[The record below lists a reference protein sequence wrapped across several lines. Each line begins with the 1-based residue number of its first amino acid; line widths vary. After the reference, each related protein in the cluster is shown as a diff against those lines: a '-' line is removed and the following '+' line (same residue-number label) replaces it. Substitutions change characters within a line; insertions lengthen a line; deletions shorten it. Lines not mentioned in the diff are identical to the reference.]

1 MSLKRHIA
9 RTTTAALAP
18 GFLGAGHLAAP
29 RVPPEDFAVNDP
41 FFLMMDDQLELGEGY
56 KPVGEPHPHAGFETV
71 TLVLEGTLRD
81 RDEGGL
87 LETGDVQWMTA
98 GRGVIHSENVEA
110 QGRVRILQL
119 WLILPKRE
127 RWTQPGF
134 QVVAA
139 DSLPVRRE
147 AGVEV
152 RLYSGSSGELRSP
165 THNHVP
171 VTLADIRL
179 EPGASFEQD
188 LPASYNGFVL
198 VLQGSARV
206 GEEGTLLKL
215 EQMGWLDRPADRGA
229 SALRMVAGETGARL
243 VLYAGEPQG
252 DRVVSSGPFIGD
264 SREDIVRLFNEY
276 RAGRFQRMSELG
288 RRPAPEQRSER
299 R

>member
-1 MSLKRHIA
+1 MSLQRRIA
-9 RTTTAALAP
+9 RTTTASLAP
-18 GFLGAGHLAAP
+18 GFLGAGHQAAP
-29 RVPPEDFAVNDP
+29 RVSPEDFALNDP
-41 FFLMMDDQLELGEGY
+41 FFLMMDDQIEMGEGY
-56 KPVGEPHPHAGFETV
+56 KELGEPHPHAGFETV

-87 LETGDVQWMTA
+87 LKTGDVQWMTA
-98 GRGVIHSENVEA
+98 GRGIIHSENVEA

-127 RWTQPGF
+127 RWTEPGF

-139 DSLPVRRE
+139 DSLPVRHE

-152 RLYSGSSGELRSP
+152 RLYSGRSGAVESSTR
-165 THNHVP
+165 NHVP

-198 VLQGSARV
+198 VLQGSAQV
-206 GEEGTLLKL
+206 GAEGTLLKL
-215 EQMGWLDRPADRGA
+215 EEMGWLDRPADRGA
-229 SALRMVAGETGARL
+229 SALRMVAGKSGARL

-264 SREDIVRLFNEY
+264 TREDIVRLFNEY
-276 RAGRFQRMSELG
+276 RAGRFERMSELG
-288 RRPAPEQRSER
+288 RKRPAEQRSAR
-299 R
+299 